1 MDRQMHEWVDRWI
14 GRYIL
19 GWMDVW
25 IERER

>member
-1 MDRQMHEWVDRWI
+1 MDTQMHGWTDRWI
-14 GRYIL
+14 DSYIL